1 MTVKINPLALDSAY
15 LIKATGTYDQL
26 AFEKNFTNNHEG
38 WGIIARSID
47 IEINNDHLLKSA
59 AYFNR
64 DSKTIIIATVGSNFT
79 LTKQGYHDV
88 IDDAFIATGNI
99 VPKFNDVKQF
109 MDSLIDLVGRD
120 ELNEYKIITTGH
132 SLGSVLSDLTAVYAK
147 YKGLNVSESITF
159 DNPGSRP
166 IIEKLLKKP
175 EYKKFT
181 VDNLKS
187 EINFETYTAAPNI
200 VNTCN
205 KQMGTHYFAT
215 KAQPEKNTYYDNI
228 YELITSSFDITLNA
242 MAKAVNIFKD
252 FFSNNLEHEL
262 VRIIDRLE
270 NPAIYRVS
278 NKDWLKEKITVKLDK
293 KYATALE
300 EVDKNIII
308 SHLKSKE
315 EKEYIK
321 FTSTE
326 DSLFKLSTNHIA
338 KYFPE
343 DIDTCVAVVD
353 VMEFKSDEYSIIGEV
368 ATAVAA

>member
-1 MTVKINPLALDSAY
+1 MTIKINPLALDSAY
-15 LIKATGTYDQL
+15 FIKATGTYDQL
-26 AFEKNFTNNHEG
+26 AFEENFTNNHEG

-47 IEINNDHLLKSA
+47 IEIDNDHLLKSA

-64 DSKTIIIATVGSNFT
+64 DNKTIIIATVGSNFT

-109 MDSLIDLVGRD
+109 INTLIDLVGRD

-147 YKGLNVSESITF
+147 SKGLNVSESITF

-166 IIEKLLKKP
+166 IIEKLLNKP

-181 VDNLKS
+181 VDNLIS
-187 EINFETYTAAPNI
+187 EINFENYTAAPNI

-205 KQMGTHYFAT
+205 KQMGTHYFAV
-215 KAQPEKNTYYDNI
+215 KAKPEKSTYY
-228 YELITSSFDITLNA
+228 SFDILLNA
-242 MAKAVNIFKD
+242 MMKAVNSIKD
-252 FFSNNLEHEL
+252 FISNNLEHEL
-262 VRIIDRLE
+262 VRIIERLE
-270 NPAIYRVS
+270 NPAIYKVS
-278 NKDWLKEKITVKLDK
+278 NKDWLKKEITVKLDK
-293 KYATALE
+293 KYAKALE

-308 SHLKSKE
+308 SNLKSKE

-326 DSLFKLSTNHIA
+326 DSLFKLSTNHID

-343 DIDTCVAVVD
+343 DIDKSVALVE

-368 ATAVAA
+368 VTAAAA